1 MAATVDLT
9 TEEPPRPRLVQLSY
23 TEIASGAD
31 HSSAIAA
38 AYGYGR
44 SSNLNPNPSAHPNL
58 KPDSSSNE
66 NRTPTRW
73 AGHLNGDGRARAAR
87 SAQGAAAA
95 RRGEHR
101 RGTPLASATPL
112 SCSRH
117 VPTTAAAAAALLHPA
132 ALAHPYNPQ
141 PQLHPVIAGHWT
153 QATPLRRSPHCPP
166 RRARRTRT
174 ARASTP
180 SVGHTARSEQVASDL
195 GLGPEASPALR
206 RPLSRLSVR
215 SRLRLPRADRPAS
228 ASLGQSAARAAVM
241 LAPGHS
247 GLGFDTGR
255 TARSSSTASRT
266 SPRVASTRTPCTT
279 RPLVRPLA

>member
-153 QATPLRRSPHCPP
+153 QATPRRRSPRCPP

-206 RPLSRLSVR
+206 RPLSESDHASGCSER
-215 SRLRLPRADRPAS
+215 RPAS
-228 ASLGQSAARAAVM
+228 GQPRPV
-241 LAPGHS
+241 
-247 GLGFDTGR
+247 
-255 TARSSSTASRT
+255 SR
-266 SPRVASTRTPCTT
+266 
-279 RPLVRPLA
+279 